1 MELTPS
7 EVQLTRRATVRL
19 IAARYPSVGIL
30 DQIATPG
37 DLDAIFE
44 LEGWTND
51 RISNELGIIHT
62 IPRDEWVVGAP
73 MATVVMAAYCHPRP
87 GGGRFNDESRGA
99 WYAAFSLK
107 TAHAEAIHARTRE
120 LEEIGGWFETAMQM
134 AVYLADFNA
143 HFHDLRGKRFVRYLN
158 PDDYSASQRLARQLL
173 DAGANGAIY
182 PSVRDR
188 GGTCLACFRPR
199 LVRNVRSG
207 AFYEYRWTGARE
219 PAIRKL

>member
-1 MELTPS
+1 MELTPAA
-7 EVQLTRRATVRL
+7 VHLARRATVRM
-19 IAARYPSVGIL
+19 IPARYPSAGIL
-30 DQIATPG
+30 DQIASPG

-73 MATVVMAAYCHPRP
+73 LTTVVMAAYCHPRP
-87 GGGRFNDESRGA
+87 GGGRFNDDSRGA

-107 TAHAEAIHARTRE
+107 TAHAEAVHARTRE

-134 AVYLADFNA
+134 AAYLADFNA
-143 HFHDLRGKRFVRYLN
+143 EFHDLRGKRFARYLH
-158 PDDYSASQRLARQLL
+158 PDDYAPSQRLAQQLL
-173 DAGANGAIY
+173 DNGANGIVY

-188 GGTCLACFRPR
+188 GGTCIACFRPK
-199 LVRNVRSG
+199 LVRNVRQR